1 MFALIHGSAVRRVKN
16 GCRISLAV
24 SLIAGCH
31 EAEPLEDE
39 VEIRRRV
46 VEQCGAG
53 FVLEPCAVG
62 FEMGISSAQSKQ
74 ERAKEWAL
82 VDDTDGPDGL
92 VCDDNVLASVALE
105 DVCDGRE
112 LPLAHIHSLPPHR
125 QQPQPL
131 QAR

>member
-1 MFALIHGSAVRRVKN
+1 MP
-16 GCRISLAV
+16 RISLAV

-31 EAEPLEDE
+31 DGLWKLKVRSGAGL
-39 VEIRRRV
+39 
-46 VEQCGAG
+46 EQCGAG
-53 FVLEPCAVG
+53 FVLEPCAEG
-62 FEMGISSAQSKQ
+62 FEVGMSSAQSKK
-74 ERAKEWAL
+74 ERAKEWTL

-105 DVCDGRE
+105 DVRDGRE

>member
-1 MFALIHGSAVRRVKN
+1 MP
-16 GCRISLAV
+16 RISLAV

-31 EAEPLEDE
+31 DGLWKLQVRSGAGL
-39 VEIRRRV
+39 
-46 VEQCGAG
+46 EQCS
-53 FVLEPCAVG
+53 V
-62 FEMGISSAQSKQ
+62 QSKQ

-105 DVCDGRE
+105 DVGDGRE